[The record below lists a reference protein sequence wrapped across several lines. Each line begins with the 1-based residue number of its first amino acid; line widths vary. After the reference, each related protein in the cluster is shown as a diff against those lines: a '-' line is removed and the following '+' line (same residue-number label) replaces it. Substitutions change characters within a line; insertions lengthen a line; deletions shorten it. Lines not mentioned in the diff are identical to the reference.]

1 MADKIERVSNIS
13 YDTSRVASVRGYT
26 AKERAAIMEAV
37 EKESQARLEVIA
49 EKRAYL
55 AKYPTS
61 KGSTFTELLDEA
73 MGKSKKIP
81 SADDDEGYELRLSG
95 QARQ

>member
-1 MADKIERVSNIS
+1 MTDKIGKIANIS
-13 YDTSRVASVRGYT
+13 YDSSSVASVRGYT

-55 AKYPTS
+55 AKYPTP

-73 MGKSKKIP
+73 MGKSNPVITEE
-81 SADDDEGYELRLSG
+81 DEDGFVLDITK
-95 QARQ
+95 

>member
-37 EKESQARLEVIA
+37 EKESKARLEVIA
-49 EKRAYL
+49 EKN
-55 AKYPTS
+55 T
-61 KGSTFTELLDEA
+61 
-73 MGKSKKIP
+73 
-81 SADDDEGYELRLSG
+81 LR
-95 QARQ
+95 R